1 MTSTTE
7 IAVKFSS
14 LFERYNGPID
24 SGSDIF
30 KSVMQANPVNFP
42 AYFNNIPNQE
52 IFNHT
57 LFGNKGLGG
66 YPNPYADMVKGYRDY
81 SQSTILSQAQL
92 RQNLDFITPGLE
104 LRAMASIKSYSRNST
119 QREYTPFY
127 YGVAE
132 IDTEQGVNYFLYQ
145 IQEGT
150 EYLNNPVVSTES
162 NSNTYY
168 ELITEYNRGFND
180 GKHNLG
186 ALFVYYASESLNTLN
201 NENAFS
207 TLPRRNMGLSG
218 RVSYNFNEKYFT
230 EINFG
235 YNGSE
240 RFAEKERFGFFP
252 SVGGGWMLSES
263 VL

>member
-1 MTSTTE
+1 M
-7 IAVKFSS
+7 
-14 LFERYNGPID
+14 
-24 SGSDIF
+24 
-30 KSVMQANPVNFP
+30 
-42 AYFNNIPNQE
+42 
-52 IFNHT
+52 
-57 LFGNKGLGG
+57 
-66 YPNPYADMVKGYRDY
+66 
-81 SQSTILSQAQL
+81 
-92 RQNLDFITPGLE
+92 
-104 LRAMASIKSYSRNST
+104 
-119 QREYTPFY
+119 
-127 YGVAE
+127 
-132 IDTEQGVNYFLYQ
+132 NYFLYQ

-150 EYLNNPVVSTES
+150 EFLNNPIVSTES

-180 GKHNLG
+180 DKHNLG

-218 RVSYNFNEKYFT
+218 RVSYNFKEKYFT

-252 SVGGGWMLSES
+252 QLVEGGCFQKS